1 MKARHIIALVVL
13 VLAPALSIRLY
24 PVTSESFQHDAIVSQ
39 TAAADG
45 IAANAWD
52 HPEAFENRRFH
63 PPLLSYVIIA
73 NNAVFGNGEY
83 RARLFSIIAG
93 ALACLAVA
101 LSIYLILGQGTLA
114 LAGAVFGGWM
124 LCLLPVHLY
133 VSRTANWDA
142 VYSLF
147 SVCTLL
153 GLSVYLRAPKLRT
166 LVWTGV
172 FAALT
177 LLTCELGLVM
187 LPAFAAVF
195 VVDLRRRQGA
205 AWRDWGILLAVTV
218 ALIAVL
224 WPAGVLKLDYL
235 RTLRFRLY
243 DSSALESNEPWYL
256 FYTILFEQAPAY
268 TIAMIA
274 GIVAAIG
281 LAIRARSDG
290 ALRALMPFAL
300 YALMVVL
307 LSTRQRL
314 VYIHHIADLFPALT
328 VVAVVALVA
337 ALREAPSKR
346 IPAAAIAVVTFL
358 GCAAAA
364 FNPDP
369 RVVGPREHAGYLG
382 IRDFLAGQPG
392 AATYYHY
399 DYAMRYYL
407 PEADVR
413 SGGGRWWTPE
423 ELDGLKRGEFD
434 FVVCDWSMFDERYP
448 SIQAVAGALEP
459 AYEVI
464 HVVRHRRTGEAA
476 AWIFTR
482 N

>member
-52 HPEAFENRRFH
+52 HPETFETRRFH

-73 NNAVFGNGEY
+73 NNAVFGGGEY
-83 RARLFSIIAG
+83 RARLYSIIAG

-101 LSIYLILGQGTLA
+101 LSIYAILGQGTLA

-166 LVWTGV
+166 LIWTGV

-177 LLTCELGLVM
+177 LLTCELGLAM

-195 VVDLRRRQGA
+195 AVDLRRRQGA
-205 AWRDWGILLAVTV
+205 AWRDWRILLVVTV

-243 DSSALESNEPWYL
+243 DSSALESNEPWYR

-274 GIVAAIG
+274 GIIAATTMS
-281 LAIRARSDG
+281 LRRHTRG
-290 ALRALMPFAL
+290 ALFALLPFAL
-300 YALMVVL
+300 YASMVVL

-337 ALREAPSKR
+337 ALRETPSKR
-346 IPAAAIAVVTFL
+346 LPAAAIAVVTFL

-369 RVVGPREHAGYLG
+369 RVVGPQEHAGYLG
-382 IRDFLAGQPG
+382 IRDFLAGEQG

-407 PEADVR
+407 PDADVR

-448 SIQAVAGALEP
+448 SIKAVAGALEP
-459 AYEVI
+459 TYEVI
-464 HVVRHRRTGEAA
+464 HVVRHRRTGEAV

-482 N
+482 D